1 MFYQSEEVEILEE
14 DELSSKARSTL
25 SEIDKKQKDKREKKK
40 GIFNVDRQLITTT
53 LKPNREEDEM
63 AAAEATLV
71 YHGVRHGIS
80 YLAQQ
85 CTTTVLKNLFSSSLI
100 ANSLSCG
107 RTKAAAIATDVL
119 APSFTHHVIQEMKL
133 AFYYSLSFDAS
144 NKGNLKT
151 YPFCVQYFSDVG
163 VKKAIIDFIHDSSE
177 SAIDIHRN
185 ARQILDKYEL
195 NLSGNNVSFN
205 ISLHSS
211 QFVIC

>member
-1 MFYQSEEVEILEE
+1 MLTFS
-14 DELSSKARSTL
+14 
-25 SEIDKKQKDKREKKK
+25 
-40 GIFNVDRQLITTT
+40 VDRQLITTT
-53 LKPNREEDEM
+53 LKPNREKDEI

-85 CTTTVLKNLFSSSLI
+85 CTTTVIKNLFSSSSI
-100 ANSLSCG
+100 ASSLSCG

-119 APSFTHHVIQEMKL
+119 APYFTHHVIQEMKL

-163 VKKAIIDFIHDSSE
+163 VKKGSNSK
-177 SAIDIHRN
+177 
-185 ARQILDKYEL
+185 L
-195 NLSGNNVSFN
+195 
-205 ISLHSS
+205 
-211 QFVIC
+211 